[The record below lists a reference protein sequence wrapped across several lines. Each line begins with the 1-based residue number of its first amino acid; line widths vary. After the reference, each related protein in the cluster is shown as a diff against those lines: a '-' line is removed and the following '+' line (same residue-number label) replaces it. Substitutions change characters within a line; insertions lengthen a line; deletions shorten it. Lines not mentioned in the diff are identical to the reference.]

1 MLRMRYQRVLTYLLV
16 FVLLASLLS
25 VGLADETTQ
34 KVARVIDGDTI
45 ELENGERVRYIGI
58 DTPETKHPSKPVEYY
73 GREADSANRSLVEGK
88 EVWLEFDVQER
99 DQYGRLLAYVCVD
112 DIFVNA
118 WLVENGYAQVMT
130 IPPNVRYAERFLE
143 LQQKAREEGK
153 GLWGEKGRSVGRESG
168 SDTTTVFVTKTGKK
182 YHRKGCRYL
191 RYSRISIS
199 LRKAVL
205 EGYEPCKV
213 CQPPLLPK
221 PSSEVQSSDKRP
233 EK

>member
-1 MLRMRYQRVLTYLLV
+1 MRYQRVLTYLLV
-16 FVLLASLLS
+16 VVLLASLPS
-25 VGLADETTQ
+25 VGLAEKNAH
-34 KVARVIDGDTI
+34 KVLRVIDGDTI

-88 EVWLEFDVQER
+88 GVRLEFDVQER
-99 DQYGRLLAYVCVD
+99 DQYGRLLAYVYVG

-130 IPPNVRYAERFLE
+130 IPPNVRYAERFME
-143 LQQKAREEGK
+143 LQKKAREEGK
-153 GLWGEKGRSVGRESG
+153 GLWGEKAG
-168 SDTTTVFVTKTGKK
+168 SLGKETGSETTAVFVTKTGKK
-182 YHRKGCRYL
+182 YHRKDCRYL

-199 LRKAVL
+199 LRKAVS
-205 EGYEPCKV
+205 EGYKPCKV
-213 CQPPLLPK
+213 CKPPLLPK
-221 PSSEVQSSDKRP
+221 RSSEVQSSTKSP

>member
-1 MLRMRYQRVLTYLLV
+1 MRYQRVLTYLLV

-73 GREADSANRSLVEGK
+73 GRESDSANRSLVEGK
-88 EVWLEFDVQER
+88 GVRLEFDIQER
-99 DQYGRLLAYVCVD
+99 DQYGRLLAYVYVD

-153 GLWGEKGRSVGRESG
+153 GLWGEEGRSVGRESG

-182 YHRKGCRYL
+182 YHRKDCHYL
-191 RYSRISIS
+191 RYSRIPIS
-199 LRKAVL
+199 LREAVS
-205 EGYEPCKV
+205 EGCEPCKV
-213 CQPPLLPK
+213 CEPPLLPK
-221 PSSEVQSSDKRP
+221 RSSEVQSSKKSP

>member
-1 MLRMRYQRVLTYLLV
+1 V
-16 FVLLASLLS
+16 
-25 VGLADETTQ
+25 TQ
-34 KVARVIDGDTI
+34 LNWRTGRESATSG
-45 ELENGERVRYIGI
+45 Y
-58 DTPETKHPSKPVEYY
+58 TPETKHPSKPVEYY
-73 GREADSANRSLVEGK
+73 GREADSANGSLVEGK
-88 EVWLEFDVQER
+88 EVRLEFDVQER
-99 DQYGRLLAYVCVD
+99 DQYGRLLAYVFVG

-182 YHRKGCRYL
+182 YHRKDCRYL
-191 RYSRISIS
+191 RYSRIPIS
-199 LRKAVL
+199 LTEAVS

-213 CQPPLLPK
+213 CEPPLLPK
-221 PSSEVQSSDKRP
+221 RSSDVPSSNKSPKE
-233 EK
+233 

>member
-1 MLRMRYQRVLTYLLV
+1 MRYQRVLTHLLV
-16 FVLLASLLS
+16 FLFLASLLPA
-25 VGLADETTQ
+25 GFADKTAH

-88 EVWLEFDVQER
+88 EVSLEFDVQER
-99 DQYGRLLAYVCVD
+99 DQYGRLLAYVYVG

-130 IPPNVRYAERFLE
+130 TPPNVRYAERFLE
-143 LQQKAREEGK
+143 LQQKAREEEK

-191 RYSRISIS
+191 RYSRIPIS
-199 LRKAVL
+199 LREAVS

-213 CQPPLLPK
+213 CEPPLLPRR
-221 PSSEVQSSDKRP
+221 SSEVPSSKKSP

>member
-16 FVLLASLLS
+16 VVLLASLPS
-25 VGLADETTQ
+25 VGLAEKNAH
-34 KVARVIDGDTI
+34 KVLRVIDGDTI

-73 GREADSANRSLVEGK
+73 GREADSANRALVERK
-88 EVWLEFDVQER
+88 EVRLEFDVQER
-99 DQYGRLLAYVCVD
+99 DQYGRLLAYVFVG

-153 GLWGEKGRSVGRESG
+153 GLWGEKGTRVGRESG

-182 YHRKGCRYL
+182 YHSKDCRYL
-191 RYSRISIS
+191 RYSKIPIS
-199 LRKAVL
+199 LKQAVL

-221 PSSEVQSSDKRP
+221 RSSEVRSSKKSP